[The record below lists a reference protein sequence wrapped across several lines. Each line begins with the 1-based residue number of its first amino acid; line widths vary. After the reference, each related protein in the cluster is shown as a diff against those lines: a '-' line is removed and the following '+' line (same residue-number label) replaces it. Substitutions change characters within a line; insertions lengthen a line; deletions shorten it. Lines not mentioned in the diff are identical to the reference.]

1 MSLLPKIYYNYD
13 KELEI
18 LFESNNFDEIEYL
31 LNNGLNV
38 NSLNGVG
45 DNALFYADLEK
56 SKFLVKHGIN
66 INNKNYYYQNV
77 LYSNEYKAQTVDKLT
92 FLLEN
97 GLDYSRINNIKEIP
111 VSFNQNIEVIE
122 FFVNKLN
129 FNINNKYEDLPNT
142 LCNVNVEVAEYLVK
156 NGINFTD
163 IDKYGQNVLCK
174 TKIDTLKYL
183 ISLGANINN
192 VSNDGKNL
200 LFFND
205 RDCLEH
211 LISLGLDSNITDFNG
226 NNILYYCSSDSK
238 DYIINNLK
246 IDPFHINNDGENL
259 LFNSHLENIE
269 GFIKIG
275 LYPYKI
281 NNYGNSLLCKNSN
294 NVHYWVNHFNF
305 KENIP
310 RKNLIN
316 DCFST
321 ESFDFENNIR
331 LIEYVVKDEKNL
343 NILDVKTKNNL
354 LLYHISN
361 PEITK
366 FLINKGIKLDHINS
380 QKEHFLSLN
389 NDVDNHHLAI
399 NKGLLKD
406 KNYLNLIQNNL
417 FFNIYKFSGKPE
429 LYKELKKI
437 PIDYSSFSDTKNSLL
452 FYDFPPHKIKEILKY
467 TNINEV
473 DYKNSNAISRIA
485 YFSNNL
491 KRFIALTNNGIDLNL
506 NQKDTLL
513 SLHSLFDKYL
523 FNKNNPNETKLVIKF
538 INYIILHG
546 FRMDSLTNSFSVM
559 ETIALI
565 LNKMKE
571 PEIILNTYF
580 KNIKELPVP
589 NYTRY
594 SQAIEFLKLF
604 DFSNL
609 NNINIF
615 KILHLFLDN
624 YSSKYIYP
632 ENDLNKNLNGK
643 DINHYISQC
652 WNIIKKD
659 KETFI
664 TYLKYINNVT
674 FMNEN
679 LNYFTAL
686 SFYAL
691 KYNDTFILNFIKDFH
706 LHVFLYSKEDLQS
719 FPFISEKIIKCGY
732 NVNLVN
738 FNNENTLFHSY
749 DYDSLKYCLEHNINK
764 NLISNSGDS
773 CLSYR
778 IIEYFEQVIDRRKK
792 HKIDDDI
799 EQKNILLLV
808 DHNII
813 IPKDNNY
820 GINIIDYLNNVKSIF
835 TLPNISDKDAKKYL
849 DFAELLLIKIDS
861 RTISKLFNNSDSK
874 QSKKRL

>member
-1 MSLLPKIYYNYD
+1 MSLLPKIYYNYNN
-13 KELEI
+13 ELET
-18 LFESNNFDEIEYL
+18 LFESNDLFEIEYL
-31 LNNGLNV
+31 LKNGLNI

-45 DNALFYADLEK
+45 HNALFYADLEK

-66 INNKNYYYQNV
+66 INNKNYYYLNT
-77 LYSNEYKAQTVDKLT
+77 LYSSVYKTQTVDKLI
-92 FLLEN
+92 FLLEK
-97 GLDYSRINNIKEIP
+97 GLDYSGINNIAEVP
-111 VSFNQNIEVIE
+111 VSTQQNMEVIE
-122 FFVNKLN
+122 FFVKHLN
-129 FNINNKYEDLPNT
+129 FNIYNTYNEFPNT
-142 LCNVNVEVAEYLVK
+142 LWNVNIEVAEYLIK
-156 NGINFTD
+156 NGVNFKD
-163 IDKYGQNVLCK
+163 VGNNGQSVLDR
-174 TKIDTLKYL
+174 TNIDTLKYL
-183 ISLGANINN
+183 ISLGADINHIN
-192 VSNDGKNL
+192 KYGQNL
-200 LFFND
+200 LYFNN
-205 RDCLEH
+205 RECLEY
-211 LISLGLDSNITDFNG
+211 LISLGLDPNIKDYYG
-226 NNILYYCSSDSK
+226 NNILYYCNIDSNN
-238 DYIINNLK
+238 YIINNLK
-246 IDPFHINNDGENL
+246 IDPFHINDNGENL

-269 GFIKIG
+269 NFINIG
-275 LYPYKI
+275 LDPYKI
-281 NNYGNSLLCKNSN
+281 NNDGNSLLCNNSN
-294 NVHYWVNHFNF
+294 NVHYFVNYFNF

-310 RKNLIN
+310 RRTLIN

-321 ESFDFENNIR
+321 ECFENNIR
-331 LIEYVVKDEKNL
+331 LIEYVVQDEKNL
-343 NILDVKTKNNL
+343 NILDLKTKNNL
-354 LLYHISN
+354 LLHYAYN

-366 FLINKGIKLDHINS
+366 FLINKGIKLNHINS
-380 QKEHFLSLN
+380 DKQHFLTLN
-389 NDVDNHHLAI
+389 TDIDNHHLAI

-406 KNYLNLIQNNL
+406 KNYLNSIQNNL
-417 FFNIYKFSGKPE
+417 FFNIHKFSDKPE

-452 FYDFPPHKIKEILKY
+452 FYDFSPHKIKEILKY

-513 SLHSLFDKYL
+513 SLHFLFDKYL
-523 FNKNNPNETKLVIKF
+523 FNQNNPNETKLVVKF
-538 INYIILHG
+538 INYIIRHG

-559 ETIALI
+559 ETMALI

-580 KNIKELPVP
+580 QNTKELPVP

-594 SQAIEFLKLF
+594 SQAMEFLKLF
-604 DFSNL
+604 DLSNL

-624 YSSKYIYP
+624 YSSEYIYP
-632 ENDLNKNLNGK
+632 ENNLSKNLNKK

-659 KETFI
+659 KETFV

-691 KYNDTFILNFIKDFH
+691 KYNDNFILNFIKDFH
-706 LHVFLYSKEDLQS
+706 LHVFLYSKEHLQC
-719 FPFISEKIIKCGY
+719 FPFISKEIIKYGY
-732 NVNLVN
+732 DVNLVN
-738 FNNENTLFHSY
+738 FNNENNLFYNY

-764 NLISNSGDS
+764 NIISNSGDS

-813 IPKDNNY
+813 IPKENNY
-820 GINIIDYLNNVKSIF
+820 GINIIDYLKNVKSIF

-849 DFAELLLIKIDS
+849 DFADLLLIKIES
-861 RTISKLFNNSDSK
+861 RTISKLFNNSDFK